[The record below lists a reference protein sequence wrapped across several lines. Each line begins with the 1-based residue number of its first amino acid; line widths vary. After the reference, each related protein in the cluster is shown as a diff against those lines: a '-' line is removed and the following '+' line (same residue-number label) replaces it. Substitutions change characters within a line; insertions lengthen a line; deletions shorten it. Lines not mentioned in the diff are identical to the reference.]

1 MNGYGWMRGKGKK
14 KKGEGWL
21 TKPKKIKRNGT
32 ATVVFMVKGKIRLVG
47 V

>member
-1 MNGYGWMRGKGKK
+1 MDMDGCEGREKK
-14 KKGEGWL
+14 EEGEGWL

>member
-1 MNGYGWMRGKGKK
+1 MDAREGKKK